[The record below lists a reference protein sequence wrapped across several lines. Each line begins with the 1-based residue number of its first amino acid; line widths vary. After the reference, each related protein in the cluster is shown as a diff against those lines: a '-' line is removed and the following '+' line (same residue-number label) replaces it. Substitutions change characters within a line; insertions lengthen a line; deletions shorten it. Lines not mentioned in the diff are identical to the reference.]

1 MSDSVW
7 PGTWGYE
14 FVEISFGERVARQL
28 QPDKTHL
35 LAAFAGLQDDGSQ
48 RAEPRYGQA
57 SPAFP
62 LLYARTALFPI
73 NVDAGLQK
81 LFVAVETCVDRRLS
95 HGDHRDSR
103 PHLRDASEHGHTGP
117 LRRIPRDESDE
128 NGQGRRSH
136 VERRRRERRSRCE
149 RPQVGVSQRFGETLD
164 PSRLEE
170 DVKSP
175 VSNERRQRVRVRRG
189 IECGTRSLDFFGER
203 GRRRPQSVQER
214 LLRLRHPSE
223 SSVIAPSSSHL
234 EATLRYART
243 DRRPSASVE
252 TLPRE
257 SGRLFDIRSLRTSKF
272 ERGCVR
278 SWESF
283 PT

>member
-7 PGTWGYE
+7 LGTWWHR
-14 FVEISFGERVARQL
+14 FIKISFGERVARKL

-35 LAAFAGLQDDGSQ
+35 FAAFASLQDDASQ
-48 RAEPRYGQA
+48 RPEPRYGQA
-57 SPAFP
+57 SPALP
-62 LLYARTALFPI
+62 LLHARTALFPK

-103 PHLRDASEHGHTGP
+103 PHLRDVSEHGHTGP
-117 LRRIPRDESDE
+117 LRRISRDESDE

-149 RPQVGVSQRFGETLD
+149 RPQVGVSQRFGEALD
-164 PSRLEE
+164 PSRLEK
-170 DVKSP
+170 DVESP

-214 LLRLRHPSE
+214 LLRLRHPFE
-223 SSVIAPSSSHL
+223 RSVVAPGSSHSV
-234 EATLRYART
+234 ATLRYART
-243 DRRPSASVE
+243 DRRPSASADLRRFRVKA
-252 TLPRE
+252 
-257 SGRLFDIRSLRTSKF
+257 GRLFLEF
-272 ERGCVR
+272 
-278 SWESF
+278 
-283 PT
+283 